1 MNNLAWTG
9 EEESVTSLL
18 PMRRHNNRIL
28 HVDGDSFFAS
38 CEIALDSSLEGRPVW
53 VGGGRRGDGIV
64 IAANRMAK
72 KYGIKT
78 GTACFEAKRLC
89 PSGVLCKPHYDA
101 YRELSRQM
109 FLILEEY
116 AQTLVPYS
124 IDEGFLDFTSFDE
137 CIWRNTTPTDY
148 VQAIRQR
155 IKREVRLPVT
165 AGLGNSAKMAKL
177 ATDAAKGVGFLEV
190 KAGQEKEFLK
200 DRPVQEMSGIGKN
213 RQRGLAALGALTF
226 GHVAALPSMLLKQKF
241 GIWGQQMWLF
251 SNGVWNEP
259 LVLEIKDRTTISSS
273 TTLPQDEHDYE
284 AALTFMLSEATRLTG
299 QLRREQMQ
307 AREFSLAIRFN
318 DFTEVGTSHRFKH
331 PQFLNSVINSVL
343 EQMFREI
350 MGESQRPVRQI
361 RIAMFN
367 LERLDT
373 HPTLW
378 GRTNEERWG
387 ALDDATH
394 ELNQKLGKTALITG
408 AQLALQHI
416 DASQKQ
422 PKAKCPFTPQREMI
436 TTLWGSEGP
445 GKSEQGVLF

>member
-1 MNNLAWTG
+1 MWT
-9 EEESVTSLL
+9 EVEESVTSLL
-18 PMRRHNNRIL
+18 PMKAKNNRIL

-64 IAANRMAK
+64 IAANRIAK

-78 GTACFEAKRLC
+78 GQACFEAKRLC
-89 PSGVLCKPHYDA
+89 PSGVLCRPHYDA
-101 YRELSRQM
+101 YRELSKQM
-109 FLILEEY
+109 FLILEQY
-116 AQTLVPYS
+116 TPTLVPYS
-124 IDEGFLDFTSFDE
+124 IDEGFLDFSTMDE
-137 CIWRNTTPTDY
+137 VIWRNTTPANY
-148 VQAIRQR
+148 VQEIRQR
-155 IKREVRLPVT
+155 IQKEVRLPVT
-165 AGLGNSAKMAKL
+165 AGLGNSAKLAKL

-190 KAGQEKEFLK
+190 KQGEEKEFLK

-213 RQRGLAALGALTF
+213 RQRSLAAFGAFTF
-226 GHVAALPSMLLKQKF
+226 GDVAKLPSMLLKQKF

-251 SNGVWNEP
+251 SNGMWNEP

-307 AREFSLAIRFN
+307 AREFSLAVRFN

-350 MGESQRPVRQI
+350 MKESHRPVRQI
-361 RIAMFN
+361 RIVMFN

-387 ALDDATH
+387 ALDDATFQ
-394 ELNQKLGKTALITG
+394 LNQKLGKNALMTG
-408 AQLALQHI
+408 AQLALRHI
-416 DASQKQ
+416 DPSQKQ

-436 TTLWGSEGP
+436 TKLWGGEGSA
-445 GKSEQGVLF
+445 KTEQRTLF

>member
-1 MNNLAWTG
+1 M
-9 EEESVTSLL
+9 S
-18 PMRRHNNRIL
+18 RHNNRIL

-38 CEIALDSSLEGRPVW
+38 CEIALNPALEGQPVW

-64 IAANRMAK
+64 IAANRLAK
-72 KYGIKT
+72 KYGVKT
-78 GTACFEAKRLC
+78 GMACFEAKRLC
-89 PSGVLCKPHYDA
+89 YNGVLCKPHYDA
-101 YRELSRQM
+101 YRELSKQM

-116 AQTLVPYS
+116 APTLVPYS
-124 IDEGFLDFTSFDE
+124 IDEGFLDFSTME
-137 CIWRNTTPTDY
+137 EYVWRNTTSADY
-148 VQAIRQR
+148 VQGIRDR
-155 IKREVRLPVT
+155 IKKETRLPVT
-165 AGLGNSAKMAKL
+165 AGLGNSAKLAKL

-190 KAGQEKEFLK
+190 PAGQEKEFLK
-200 DRPVQEMSGIGKN
+200 DRPVAEMSGIGKN
-213 RQRGLAALGALTF
+213 RQRSLAALGAFTF
-226 GHVAALPSMLLKQKF
+226 GDVAKLPSMLLKQKF
-241 GIWGQQMWLF
+241 GIWGQQLWLF
-251 SNGVWNEP
+251 SNGQWNEP

-307 AREFSLAIRFN
+307 AREFSLAVRFN
-318 DFTEVGTSHRFKH
+318 DFTEVGTSHRFRH

-343 EQMFREI
+343 EQMFQEI
-350 MGESQRPVRQI
+350 MKEQRRPIRQI

-387 ALDDATH
+387 ALDEATQQ
-394 ELNQKLGKTALITG
+394 LNQKLGKTVMMTG
-408 AQLALQHI
+408 AQLALRHI
-416 DASQKQ
+416 DESQKQ

-436 TTLWGSEGP
+436 TKLWGADGP
-445 GKSEQGVLF
+445 ARSVQATLF